1 MGQPP
6 VPELNLGSPKDTN
19 GPLPLL
25 QIAGGTPPPGT
36 VFYLQALLTSG
47 YLAQAIKEHVEVG
60 DNGAPGHLHNVVQGL
75 TGIIAQPAVNISKAR
90 QDRLDELL
98 QVQTRILAT
107 EPQWRPSG
115 LA

>member
-1 MGQPP
+1 MVLLPFSR
-6 VPELNLGSPKDTN
+6 LLGNPS
-19 GPLPLL
+19 
-25 QIAGGTPPPGT
+25 PPGT
-36 VFYLQALLTSG
+36 VFDLQALLISG

-75 TGIIAQPAVNISKAR
+75 AGVIAQPAVSISKAR
-90 QDRLDELL
+90 QHRLDELL

-107 EPQWRPSG
+107 EPQWRTSG